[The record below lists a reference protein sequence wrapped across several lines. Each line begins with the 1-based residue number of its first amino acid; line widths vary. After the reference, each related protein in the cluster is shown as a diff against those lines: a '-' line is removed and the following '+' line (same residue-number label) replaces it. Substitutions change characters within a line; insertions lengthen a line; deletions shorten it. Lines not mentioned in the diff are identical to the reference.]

1 MRALLCSLF
10 VVLAMGTVTSVSA
23 AEPATFTIIAK
34 AGRLI
39 PDKLV
44 IPAGQRVKLIFRNQG
59 PGPEEFEIAE
69 MRIEKVL
76 AEGADSFAVL
86 PPRKTGDKIR
96 LFGDFHP
103 DTAVCNI
110 TVQ

>member
-1 MRALLCSLF
+1 MKILRHCAAAM
-10 VVLAMGTVTSVSA
+10 LATCMAAASA
-23 AEPATFTIIAK
+23 ADTPTFTVIAK
-34 AGRLI
+34 GGRLI
-39 PDKLV
+39 PDKLT
-44 IPAGQRVKLIFRNQG
+44 IPAGQRVKLIFHNQG

-69 MRIEKVL
+69 MRVEKVL
-76 AEGADSFAVL
+76 AEGAESFAVL
-86 PPRKTGDKIR
+86 PPRKSGDHIR

>member
-1 MRALLCSLF
+1 MLTAF
-10 VVLAMGTVTSVSA
+10 VAVASA
-23 AEPATFTIIAK
+23 AETPVFTVIAK
-34 AGRLI
+34 GGHLI

-44 IPAGQRVKLIFRNQG
+44 IPAGQRVKLIFQNQG

-76 AEGADSFAVL
+76 AEGAESFAVL
-86 PPRKTGDKIR
+86 PPRKSGDRIR

-103 DTAVCNI
+103 DSAVCNI